1 MAIQIELFSAPGCRR
16 CAHAQQLVRQLVQ
29 EMGSERIGLRVADVV
44 EELDYAVELGVL
56 ATPAIAIDGELVF
69 SGVPTPR
76 RLRAELERRLRR
88 STDTARGQT

>member
-1 MAIQIELFSAPGCRR
+1 MAIQIELFSAPSCRR
-16 CAHAQQLVRQLVQ
+16 CAHAQRLVRQLVR

-69 SGVPTPR
+69 SGVPAPR
-76 RLRAELERRLRR
+76 RLRAELELRLRR